1 MSDVK
6 SGIGRE
12 NKAIDLPIEGSNTK
26 VTKPN
31 FDKNIHLDE
40 IPFKLPENWTWT
52 RLGKIVD
59 FIGGS
64 QPPKSKFNDS
74 PMRGYTRLIQI
85 RDFKSDDYPTYVP
98 DEFANRPFSED
109 DIMVGRYGP
118 PVFQILRGKS
128 GTYNVALMKAK
139 PIGDSITKN
148 FLYYLLSEPRIQ
160 ELVISESERTAG
172 QSGVRKELLHTF
184 VVGLPPI
191 EEQHRIAAKVDE
203 LLAICDTLKARIA
216 AAQTTQ
222 LQLADAIVEEAIA

>member
-1 MSDVK
+1 
-6 SGIGRE
+6 
-12 NKAIDLPIEGSNTK
+12 
-26 VTKPN
+26 
-31 FDKNIHLDE
+31 
-40 IPFKLPENWTWT
+40 
-52 RLGKIVD
+52 
-59 FIGGS
+59 
-64 QPPKSKFNDS
+64 
-74 PMRGYTRLIQI
+74 
-85 RDFKSDDYPTYVP
+85 
-98 DEFANRPFSED
+98 
-109 DIMVGRYGP
+109 
-118 PVFQILRGKS
+118 
-128 GTYNVALMKAK
+128 MKAK